1 METQFYIWVRIWH
14 GYLRK
19 ASGKHHPK
27 ELGGLFGGHVVLQI
41 EGHCYGFFYL
51 NRKKI
56 HVLPQAKN
64 LSCEFQKQS
73 LCEWEEIVADKKETS
88 IRIPVNQT
96 DYDQI
101 RAFYKQ
107 ALQQAPYDYA
117 MLGQRCASSVYD
129 LLKDL
134 KIITGPHY
142 YLAAFYP
149 AALRRT
155 LLKHARKQNW
165 KVVVKQGSTDRI
177 WA

>member
-73 LCEWEEIVADKKETS
+73 LSEWEEIVADKKETS

-101 RAFYKQ
+101 RAFYEQ

-149 AALRRT
+149 GALRRT